1 MNNLS
6 REDLISEI
14 INSIRFSKSDVRNYI
29 KDFESRFD
37 YDGDDDVLDLNG
49 KENEE
54 LLYEL
59 LTALRKNF
67 SKEKLTKAIKIHN
80 KIRKDKI

>member
-59 LTALRKNF
+59 LPALRKNF